1 MNITETLLTK
11 IHDEKTEF
19 TPYVCKL
26 VWDAA
31 LLDLAI
37 IAKNDP
43 DSFNKLISDTVHK
56 SFPGVDCN

>member
-11 IHDEKTEF
+11 LQDEKTEF
-19 TPYVCKL
+19 TPEVSKL
-26 VWDAA
+26 IWDVAFF
-31 LLDLAI
+31 DLAI

-43 DSFNKLISDTVHK
+43 DSFKKLISDTVRK